1 MRKLSVVS
9 AVAAALLLTACNSNG
24 QQSVADTAG
33 TDITTEATTAQF
45 ETHELT
51 ANAETITAYGQLLNN
66 ACVYLNENYSDK
78 ITGKVREEYDAT
90 CERLHNINLQGIS
103 AVAKKSDEERN
114 EIFSQLEEIER
125 SIFDSVAQQI
135 GVKAELTEAI
145 TTTADKKVDNK
156 ASGEMITSSPTET
169 TTAAEVE
176 RITAAD

>member
-9 AVAAALLLTACNSNG
+9 VAAIALLLGACNGNG
-24 QQSVADTAG
+24 QQSRTDTAD
-33 TDITTEATTAQF
+33 TDITTEITTAVF
-45 ETHELT
+45 ETHELV

-66 ACVYLNENYSDK
+66 ACVYLNENYSDR
-78 ITGKVREEYDAT
+78 ITGEVRQEYDAT
-90 CERLHNINLQGIS
+90 CAKLHDINLQGIS
-103 AVAKKSDEERN
+103 AVAQKSDGERN

-145 TTTADKKVDNK
+145 TTTADKADNR
-156 ASGEMITSSPTET
+156 ARGEIITSSPAET
-169 TTAAEVE
+169 TTAAEIE